1 MSIERIS
8 YTGEIPGI
16 KIKATTLTELN
27 TSVGQVGQGEI
38 GVVDG
43 ELYYKLERNSTSFK
57 ATGGLVASG
66 TIATAAVKTLNSANV
81 EVIAAPGE
89 GQLVVVDEIN
99 LFLDY
104 NSAAYDAGAGEDLI
118 LIYGGLDGTEI
129 LQIDSDN
136 GFLESTVDA
145 HLIAQPSSYDVDTAT
160 TLNGLIFSNI
170 IGTVVGAAVFVFT
183 GGSIED
189 EWTDASHGYLDGD
202 KVIFS
207 AVGTGAPEF
216 LINTAYYI
224 VNKQTNIFNLALTS
238 SGDPIEGTVDSSGTW
253 TLGHYNDGNVN
264 KAVNIGILSG
274 EVATGD
280 SPLKYSIKYRVIDIL
295 T

>member
-16 KIKATTLTELN
+16 KIKATTLAELN

-43 ELYYKLERNSTSFK
+43 ELFYKLERNSSSFS
-57 ATGGLVASG
+57 ATGGLIASG
-66 TIATAAVKTLNSANV
+66 TIATAAVKTLNATPV
-81 EVIAAPGE
+81 EAIAAPGA
-89 GQLVVVDEIN
+89 GQLVVVDEVN
-99 LFLDY
+99 LFLDF
-104 NSAAYDAGAGEDLI
+104 ATTAYAAGADEDL
-118 LIYGGLDGTEI
+118 LLKYGGLDGTEI
-129 LQIDSDN
+129 IQIDSGN
-136 GFLESTVDA
+136 GFLTSTVDT
-145 HLIAQPSSYDVDTAT
+145 HLIAQPSTYDSDAAT
-160 TLNGLIFSNI
+160 TLNGLIVSKI
-170 IGTVVGAAVFVFT
+170 IGTAVGDAVFVFT
-183 GGSIED
+183 GGAIED

-202 KVIFS
+202 KVVFS

-224 VNKQTNIFNLALTS
+224 VNKQTNIFNLSLTS
-238 SGDPIEGTVDSSGTW
+238 GGDPIEGTADSIGTW

-264 KAVNIGILSG
+264 QAVNIQMLTG